1 MCVLCNYGGDLVL
14 DIVVPPY
21 CFFLVFI
28 KLFGSRTATTG
39 HESLA
44 PGIPTPLRSLGATAH
59 GGLIPL
65 QRSACDYAEVSAF
78 VPVVASL
85 RVQP

>member
-1 MCVLCNYGGDLVL
+1 M
-14 DIVVPPY
+14 
-21 CFFLVFI
+21 
-28 KLFGSRTATTG
+28 KLSGSRTAATG